1 MRTLRLL
8 LAAPLALALA
18 ASASAQFD
26 GPAPLAW
33 RWSTSTS
40 FAASGAPL
48 VIGDT
53 IYTAMGGRIYAIDR
67 ASGNKKW
74 QYPAVDPIPG
84 RFRTTPVLVDGV
96 LIAAGD
102 NKVVYAVDPNT
113 GAAKWNYASPSPV
126 FNSPVAVGKFV
137 AYSTSDNK
145 LVALEGAT
153 GAVAL
158 PPYSIYERI
167 QGQIAGYGNGIVFF
181 NGQNELRSLDIISKK
196 ANYPRPIKF
205 GQLPAGATPVLLGE
219 TFYVSSGPYVIAVNA
234 SSGTSKWQ
242 YDTRLQLAF
251 TPAPSADGILVVSR
265 NGEALVLDPLSG
277 RPTSAMRSGPVH
289 LGCFAA
295 VRPSVAGSK
304 FVIPTTNGAINL
316 LDPKTGDIIW
326 SYVVRPVGDL
336 YETSSSTPSGGGGRP
351 GGGLGGGL
359 GGGGRPGGAGGGA
372 DKGRKI
378 TTLQASGPAVLA
390 GQTLIV
396 PASDGSI
403 LAFDKDLG
411 VDVTPPESK
420 QVWPMQGEIVS
431 GLPPLELI
439 FRLEDE
445 AAGVNEST
453 IKVQIDGQNAGY
465 TYTRDGYVRVAFS
478 NLANVVPP
486 ARPGAPVP
494 PKRNASLPNGRHA
507 VKVTVADWLGNVST
521 TDYSIVIDNSLPVL
535 PLPGND
541 QTGQTGGPGGSGGR
555 GGGGAGDGR

>member
-18 ASASAQFD
+18 AFASAQFD

-33 RWSTSTS
+33 RWSQSTS
-40 FAASGAPL
+40 YAASGAPL

-74 QYPAVDPIPG
+74 QYPPVDPIPG
-84 RFRTTPVLVDGV
+84 RFRTTPILVDGV
-96 LIAAGD
+96 LVAAGD
-102 NKVVYAVDPNT
+102 NKVIYAVDPDT
-113 GAAKWNYASPSPV
+113 GAAKWNYASPYPV
-126 FNSPVAVGKFV
+126 FGSPVAVGKFV
-137 AYSTSDNK
+137 AYSTADNK
-145 LVALEGAT
+145 LIALEGAT

-167 QGQIAGYGNGIVFF
+167 QGQIAGYDNGIVFF
-181 NGQNELRSLDIISKK
+181 NGQNEMRSLDIISKK
-196 ANYPRPIKF
+196 ANYRRPIRF
-205 GQLPAGATPVLLGE
+205 GQLPSGAAPVLLGD
-219 TFYVSSGPYVIAVNA
+219 TFYVSSGPYVVAVNA
-234 SSGTSKWQ
+234 ASGTAKWQ

-251 TPAPSADGILVVSR
+251 TPAPSANGVLVVSQ
-265 NGEALVLDPLSG
+265 NGEALVLDPLTG
-277 RPTSAMRSGPVH
+277 RPTNAMRNGAVK
-289 LGCFAA
+289 LGSFAA
-295 VRPSVAGSK
+295 VRPSVAGTK

-316 LDPKTGDIIW
+316 LDPKTGEIVW
-326 SYVVRPVGDL
+326 SYVVRPVGDV
-336 YETSSSTPSGGGGRP
+336 YETSSSTQSGAQGRTGGFGGGRP
-351 GGGLGGGL
+351 GS
-359 GGGGRPGGAGGGA
+359 GGANA
-372 DKGRKI
+372 DQGQKI

-411 VDVTPPESK
+411 VDVTPPVSK

-445 AAGVNEST
+445 AAGVNEAT
-453 IKVQIDGQNAGY
+453 IKVEIDGKEAGY
-465 TYTRDGYVRVAFS
+465 TYSRDGYVRVAFS
-478 NLANVVPP
+478 NLTNAVPP
-486 ARPGAPVP
+486 PSTPGAPKP
-494 PKRNASLPNGRHA
+494 PMTNPSLQNGRHA
-507 VKVTVADWLGNVST
+507 VKVTVSDWLGNVST
-521 TDYSIVIDNSLPVL
+521 TDYSLVIDNSLPVL

-541 QTGQTGGPGGSGGR
+541 QTGQNGSPGGRGGR
-555 GGGGAGDGR
+555 GGGASGDGR